1 MVVSAA
7 ILTVC
12 SCVQVCLQF
21 RIVAIVQHFRVS
33 GGRLQCPCVF
43 RLAVVLNSLQRDLF
57 VALSTLTSG
66 VQLMKKSLLSKS
78 AVALAA
84 GVLAV
89 GAAHAIVVGPAG
101 APQTLG
107 VDAATVLEV
116 NPAGLGHSLLVPY
129 YTAQNGNDTYLSIV
143 NTDMRNGKAV
153 KIRFRGASNS
163 DDVLDFTIL
172 LSPGDVWAAAI
183 TKPAGQDLPKLTTT
197 DRSCTLPAI
206 PAGGVNFNPARL
218 HQKLSATAQASE
230 TREGYVEIFNMADIP
245 PNAGANSLYLS
256 IEHVGGVP
264 RNCGAASV
272 TALLDANFVNTNTY
286 AQAVAAG
293 LEVPTTGLM
302 ANWNVVNVPSATS
315 WSGAATAIEA
325 RVATQGAA
333 GYGNIVLFPQIDTV
347 NIDAAGA
354 RPFTADALL
363 RGGNVANTGAETP
376 GAQVVTAL
384 PVDFPDMSTPY
395 LNADLANLA
404 NGVATKT
411 QASRLTASF
420 STLSTA
426 NEYNTLASVSGKNDW
441 TFTMPTRRYNVV
453 RQYDNAG
460 ANEGAGTTLYS
471 NLSHT
476 DAGVAIAPATNDYF
490 VSGGVQVVSN
500 TVEGKR
506 HQLCVT
512 GIAFS
517 GGAKGNAE
525 GTNRNSAVTA
535 DREETF
541 VGAASTGAV
550 FSPSVPGTPASFCGE
565 ASVLAFNASGQS
577 SALGA
582 EVARREIGTAAAEG
596 WVRFSHAN
604 GTLGLPVLGNSFVQF
619 TNNAAAAGV
628 RGNYGLAW
636 PHRTSIR

>member
-1 MVVSAA
+1 
-7 ILTVC
+7 
-12 SCVQVCLQF
+12 
-21 RIVAIVQHFRVS
+21 
-33 GGRLQCPCVF
+33 
-43 RLAVVLNSLQRDLF
+43 
-57 VALSTLTSG
+57 
-66 VQLMKKSLLSKS
+66 MKKSLLSKS

-84 GVLAV
+84 GLLAA
-89 GAAHAIVVGPAG
+89 GAAQAIVVGAAG
-101 APQTLG
+101 PVNTVA
-107 VDAATVLEV
+107 AATVLEV
-116 NPAGLGHSLLVPY
+116 NPAGLGHNLVVPY

-183 TKPAGQDLPKLTTT
+183 TKPTGQDLPKLVTT
-197 DRSCTLPAI
+197 DKSCTLPAI

-230 TREGYVEIFNMADIP
+230 TREGYVEIFTMADIP
-245 PNAGANSLYLS
+245 PTAAPVAGAVVFDLYRS
-256 IEHVGGVP
+256 IEHVSGTP
-264 RNCGAASV
+264 RGCDQAAV
-272 TALLDANFVNTNTY
+272 TALLDGNLVATTAY
-286 AQAVAAG
+286 AGAQALG

-302 ANWNVVNVPSATS
+302 SNWTIVNVPSATS

-325 RVATQGAA
+325 RVAANGAA
-333 GYGNIVLFPQIDTV
+333 GFGNIVLFPQIDSTTV
-347 NIDAAGA
+347 SQADA
-354 RPFTADALL
+354 RTFSADALL
-363 RGGNVANTGAETP
+363 RGGFATNVGVEVP
-376 GAQVVTAL
+376 GAQVITAL

-395 LNADLANLA
+395 LFADIALLA
-404 NGVATKT
+404 NGVATKS

-420 STLSTA
+420 ATLSAA
-426 NEYNTLASVSGKNDW
+426 NEFNTSTGVLGKTDW

-453 RQYDNAG
+453 RSYDNAG
-460 ANEGAGTTLYS
+460 TNESAGTTLYT
-471 NLSHT
+471 NLTHD
-476 DAGVAIAPATNDYF
+476 DAAAAIAPATFDYF
-490 VSGGVQVVSN
+490 VSGGQVVSN

-512 GIAFS
+512 GISYS
-517 GGAKGNAE
+517 GGVKGGAE

-535 DREETF
+535 DREEAF
-541 VGAASTGAV
+541 VAAGSAGAV
-550 FSPSVPGTPASFCGE
+550 FSPAVPGTPASFCGE
-565 ASVLAFNASGQS
+565 ASVLAFNASGQA

-582 EVARREIGTAAAEG
+582 EVARREIGTPAAEG
-596 WVRFSHAN
+596 WVRFAHAN
-604 GTLGLPVLGNSFVQF
+604 GVLGLPVVGNSFVQF

>member
-1 MVVSAA
+1 M
-7 ILTVC
+7 
-12 SCVQVCLQF
+12 
-21 RIVAIVQHFRVS
+21 QHFRDR

-84 GVLAV
+84 GVLAAS
-89 GAAHAIVVGPAG
+89 AAQAIVVGPAPVDAVTPNAG
-101 APQTLG
+101 LANG
-107 VDAATVLEV
+107 VNAATVLEV

-129 YTAQNGNDTYLSIV
+129 YTAQGGNDTYFSIV

-172 LSPGDVWAAAI
+172 LSPGDVWAASI
-183 TKPAGQDLPKLTTT
+183 SKPTGQDLPKLVTT
-197 DRSCTLPAI
+197 DKSCTLPAI
-206 PAGGVNFNPARL
+206 PQNGVNFNPARL
-218 HQKLSATAQASE
+218 HQKLTAAQQASE
-230 TREGYVEIFNMADIP
+230 TREGYIEVFNMADIP
-245 PNAGANSLYLS
+245 PTAAPLAGATTFDLYRS
-256 IEHVGGVP
+256 IEHVNGVP
-264 RNCGAASV
+264 RGCTQAAV
-272 TALLDANFVNTNTY
+272 TALLDGAFVNTNTY
-286 AQAVAAG
+286 VNAQTAG

-302 ANWNVVNVPSATS
+302 ANWNIVNVPNATS

-325 RVATQGAA
+325 RVSSNGAA
-333 GYGNIVLFPQIDTV
+333 GYGNIVLFPQIDTQT
-347 NIDAAGA
+347 IDAATA

-363 RGGNVANTGAETP
+363 RGGATTNAAAETP

-395 LNADLANLA
+395 LNTGLFAANLA
-404 NGVATKT
+404 NGTSTKRQT
-411 QASRLTASF
+411 SGLMASF
-420 STLSTA
+420 ATLSTA
-426 NEYNTLASVSGKNDW
+426 NEFNTLASVVGKNDW

-453 RQYDNAG
+453 RNYDNAG
-460 ANEGAGTTLYS
+460 TNESAGSTLYT
-471 NLSHT
+471 NLTHD
-476 DAGVAIAPATNDYF
+476 DAGVVIGAPATNDYF
-490 VSGGVQVVSN
+490 LSGGQVVSN

-512 GIAFS
+512 GITFS
-517 GGAKGNAE
+517 GGVKGGAE
-525 GTNRNSAVTA
+525 GTNRNSGVTA
-535 DREETF
+535 DREEAF
-541 VGAASTGAV
+541 VAAGSAGAV

-565 ASVLAFNASGQS
+565 ASVLTFNNLT
-577 SALGA
+577 ALSP
-582 EVARREIGTAAAEG
+582 EVAKRDIGTPASEG
-596 WVRFSHAN
+596 WVRFAHAN
-604 GTLGLPVLGNSFVQF
+604 GVLGLPVLGNSFVQF

-628 RGNYGLAW
+628 KGNYGLAW